1 MGAALTYAR
10 RYALFTLVGIAGED
24 DLDAPD
30 LNLRVEAV
38 SKREAPAKGSAA
50 SSTGKAETAELE
62 PGRPKRRKA
71 QRRKR
76 TQTLCRPHDP
86 FPTARCSVGTP
97 RLVMGQ
103 EFGRRARY

>member
-38 SKREAPAKGSAA
+38 SKRDAPAKGNAA
-50 SSTGKAETAELE
+50 SSTGRAETAELE
-62 PGRPKRRKA
+62 PGQA
-71 QRRKR
+71 ETSQE
-76 TQTLCRPHDP
+76 H
-86 FPTARCSVGTP
+86 AR
-97 RLVMGQ
+97 
-103 EFGRRARY
+103 